1 MTSKYDTNQQFQ
13 QIMAVCRDVF
23 AKKLHDYG
31 AAWRIMRPSSVTD
44 QILIKANRIRSLETK
59 GVSLVGEGIRPEFIA
74 IVNYGIVGLIQ
85 LELGYNDRDD
95 LTVEQALDYYDR
107 YAKASLE
114 LMKAKNHDYGDS
126 FNTTLNK
133 YGPVASLVRMEDKLN
148 RLSALLKDKA
158 AIPEE
163 SVKDTL
169 MDLANYSVMT
179 LLWLETNKDNTSNT
193 QWYG

>member
-1 MTSKYDTNQQFQ
+1 MLYDFMMSSRTKSEESENRSSFKE
-13 QIMAVCRDVF
+13 ITERMA
-23 AKKLHDYG
+23 ALH
-31 AAWRIMRPSSVTD
+31 
-44 QILIKANRIRSLETK
+44 E
-59 GVSLVGEGIRPEFIA
+59 
-74 IVNYGIVGLIQ
+74 
-85 LELGYNDRDD
+85 
-95 LTVEQALDYYDR
+95 
-107 YAKASLE
+107 
-114 LMKAKNHDYGDS
+114 AKNHDYGDS

-158 AIPEE
+158 AVPEE

-179 LLWLETNKDNTSNT
+179 ILWLETNKDNTSNT